1 MAESS
6 SEQAPRPAR
15 TERGRKADL
24 TERHLARFSRRGD
37 GARVPRRPPAGPHVA
52 TVDLVYFVILCSV
65 LIFVHE
71 LGHFVWAKIFGVKV
85 LTFSIGFGPRLIRIR
100 GRETEYCIALFPFG
114 GFVKM
119 LEETRAEEVLP
130 EDRARTFEAQ
140 KLWKRVVIV
149 LAGPAM
155 NILFPVLLYFGVY
168 LGQRDFP
175 PPTIGVVMPGHPA
188 EGKLQEGDRVL
199 AIDGQRIS
207 TYAEMKRIV
216 GKSPNKNLT
225 FTVFRGKERVEVEV
239 TPSARVIEKPLEI
252 VDTIGEIGVLPS
264 RPAAV
269 VGVTRSDSPAYR
281 AGLRTFDVVIDV
293 RGRPTPTFA
302 DLEAVLAENRGATVP
317 VTFLRPVRV
326 KQAFGSMAEVAI
338 YESGV
343 AALTP
348 DQGQGSLDQR
358 TGIEHADL
366 YVWDVPEGSSEW
378 QAEVRPG
385 DRLVSIDDVEVA
397 AWSQLSER
405 LFAEPE
411 RAHKVSWL
419 RQGQQRSGFIQLRRE
434 VWIDEYGAERP
445 RYQLRATNWSP
456 VVPEPPVADADLV
469 GFAFASAIEET
480 YDVVRFI
487 VVGIVRIAQG
497 KVSIS
502 TLGGPITV
510 YDVVGEESAKGVSY
524 FVWAMAVISINLG
537 LVNLLPIPMLDGG
550 HLLFFSAE
558 AVLRRRVPLR
568 VREIASL
575 FGMVLLLSL
584 MGVALKN
591 GLERRWPVI
600 QGQVQELWR

>member
-1 MAESS
+1 
-6 SEQAPRPAR
+6 
-15 TERGRKADL
+15 
-24 TERHLARFSRRGD
+24 
-37 GARVPRRPPAGPHVA
+37 
-52 TVDLVYFVILCSV
+52 VDLVYFVLLCSV

-85 LTFSIGFGPRLIRIR
+85 LTFSIGFGPRLLRIR
-100 GRETEYCIALFPFG
+100 GRETEYCVALFPFG

-140 KLWKRVVIV
+140 ALYKRVIIV

-155 NILFPVLLYFGVY
+155 NVLFPVLLYFGVF

-175 PPTIGVVMPGHPA
+175 PPTIGMVMPGHPA

-199 AIDGQRIS
+199 AIDGERIT

-225 FTVFRGKERVEVEV
+225 FTVFRDKERLEIEI
-239 TPSARVIEKPLEI
+239 TPAEKIVEKPLEI
-252 VDTIGEIGVLPS
+252 TDTVGEIGISPS

-269 VGVTRSDSPAYR
+269 VGVTRTDAPAYR
-281 AGLRTFDVVIDV
+281 AGLRTFDVVIEV

-302 DLEAVLAENRGATVP
+302 DLEAALLENRGETVP
-317 VTFLRPVRV
+317 VTYLRPTRV
-326 KQAFGSMAEVAI
+326 KRALGAMADFSV
-338 YESGV
+338 YETGV

-348 DQGQGSLDQR
+348 DAGQGTLEQR
-358 TGIEHADL
+358 TGMEHADL

-378 QAEVRPG
+378 QADLRPR
-385 DRLVSIDDVEVA
+385 DRVVAVDDVEVA
-397 AWSQLSER
+397 RWSQLSER
-405 LFAEPE
+405 LFAEPD
-411 RAHKVSWL
+411 RSHKVDWL
-419 RQGQQRSGFIQLRRE
+419 REGQRRSGLVQLRRE
-434 VWIDEYGAERP
+434 MYVDEYGVQRP
-445 RYQLRATNWSP
+445 RYEMRTSNWAP
-456 VVPEPPVADADLV
+456 VVPEPPVADPDLASY
-469 GFAFASAIEET
+469 AFASAIEET

-487 VVGIVRIAQG
+487 VVGIVRIVQG

-502 TLGGPITV
+502 TLGGPISV

-550 HLLFFSAE
+550 HLLFFAAE

-575 FGMVLLLSL
+575 VGMLLLLSL

-591 GLERRWPVI
+591 DLERRWSVI
-600 QGQVQELWR
+600 EAQVEELTR